1 MDSPPR
7 MDAHLAANPKFMTWA
22 ELPETC
28 MDSPPSLLGRR
39 ASMMPGL
46 RFREV
51 HSGCPVDVVPGDS
64 YGPLLIASDGRQN
77 VDDIQRITGAQF
89 GAAVA
94 QTDFAQ
100 VLAAIGFKGD
110 AARRGH

>member
-7 MDAHLAANPKFMTWA
+7 MDANLAANPKFMTCV

-28 MDSPPSLLGRR
+28 MASPPGLPGRR
-39 ASMMPGL
+39 ASMMPRL
-46 RFREV
+46 RFREI
-51 HSGCPVDVVPGDS
+51 HSGCPVDVVPGHG

-77 VDDIQRITGAQF
+77 VDDIQRVTGAQF

-94 QTDFAQ
+94 QAHFAQ
-100 VLAAIGFKGD
+100 VLAAIGLQRD
-110 AARRGH
+110 AA